1 MTIVLQGACMNLNIF
16 VTYGIFLNYYWHCKK
31 RIKDEIIVIE
41 QTQLIDEIKWFV
53 CLLNLIIFVLHAIMA
68 YHLLE

>member
-1 MTIVLQGACMNLNIF
+1 MEFLRIIIGIV
-16 VTYGIFLNYYWHCKK
+16 K
-31 RIKDEIIVIE
+31 RIKDENIVVE

-53 CLLNLIIFVLHAIMA
+53 CLLNLIIFILHANMA